1 MTKPAQKKAAFVFEE
16 VKHCYSGV
24 PALEKI
30 DLKINEGEK
39 IAIVGPSG
47 SGKSTFLN
55 IINASIQPT
64 HGKIK
69 IFGKDSHLY
78 SPKELKTL
86 RSNISLIPQN
96 LALVNS
102 FRVWQNVIT
111 GGIGHYGFLKL
122 IKNLFA
128 PSKNKL
134 ADIHSILER
143 VGIEEKLYSITSTL
157 SGGQKQRVAVAR
169 SIFQS
174 PSTILADEPV
184 SSVDPAR
191 AASLVKIL
199 LKVAEEEEATLLM
212 SLHNLDLAMRH
223 FPRIIGIRNGNVH
236 FDQSPDQI
244 SQSQL
249 EELYELKESEI
260 LQDG

>member
-1 MTKPAQKKAAFVFEE
+1 MTKPDQKKSAFVFDK
-16 VKHCYSGV
+16 VQHCYSGV

-47 SGKSTFLN
+47 SGKTTLLN
-55 IINASIQPT
+55 MLNASIQPT
-64 HGKIK
+64 NGRIE
-69 IFGKDSHLY
+69 IFGKDSNLY
-78 SPKELKTL
+78 SPKELKAL

-111 GGIGHYGFLKL
+111 GSIGDYSFPKL
-122 IKNLFA
+122 IKNLFV
-128 PSKNKL
+128 PSEKKL
-134 ADIHSILER
+134 LEIHSILER
-143 VGIEEKLYSITSTL
+143 VGIEEKLYSVTSTL

-212 SLHNLDLAMRH
+212 SLHNLDLAIKH
-223 FPRIIGIRNGNVH
+223 FPRIIGIRNGNIH

-244 SQSQL
+244 SPRQL